1 MCRYMPIRFP
11 RLIGCTSIEL
21 SALAYRQ
28 IRFADTPSRSAISR
42 GSCMPRAMHSRISV
56 KRTDLGLRCCGIF
69 GQRGT
74 LFDARP
80 ERIPAGRIAFGKSG
94 NGCKYGIDD
103 NVPACHTPY
112 TCDGQDDP
120 EPDGRDGYGISHT
133 SPLAAMSAPGTD
145 GSMSFC
151 FHGAS
156 LGNTRRGE
164 ST

>member
-1 MCRYMPIRFP
+1 MCRRMPIRLP

-28 IRFADTPSRSAISR
+28 IRFAVTPSRSAISR
-42 GSCMPRAMHSRISV
+42 GSCTPRAMHSRISV
-56 KRTDLGLRCCGIF
+56 KRTDLGLRCCVTL

-80 ERIPAGRIAFGKSG
+80 ERIPAGGIPFGKSG
-94 NGCKYGIDD
+94 NGCKHGIDD
-103 NVPACHTPY
+103 IVPDCHTPY
-112 TCDGQDDP
+112 KCDGQDDP
-120 EPDGRDGYGISHT
+120 EPDGGYGYGISHT
-133 SPLAAMSAPGTD
+133 SPPVAMSAPDTD

-156 LGNTRRGE
+156 LGNTHRGE